1 MEDFQFR
8 TKECI
13 EIVSCTYPCRSDII
27 RRLYVDLN
35 LGSRGQHTALPPS
48 IFIFGDHGT
57 GKTAVLTEFMSQ
69 LHHKSLTIDCV
80 ECYTSKIIF
89 ETVLNQ
95 LFDHS
100 LEPDD
105 HYSSYKKCD
114 NGRDFVD
121 ALNELSPDRSYVI
134 RFDDAQRMRDV
145 EANVL
150 SIFLRLR
157 ELTSLNI
164 CCMFVSTLP
173 FEKLFPVGSF
183 PMPIIVHWPNYTQK
197 EVLSIL
203 VGTYPAF
210 SKRLYDH
217 YVHSKSKKELTE
229 KMRRADIID
238 GLERS
243 FYENFF
249 NLFLNTF
256 FRTCRDLNELR
267 IISQDCF
274 IKYCEPIMES
284 GVDVNDVRSLYKHIA
299 STLKA
304 TVNTIYRRVDNP
316 SLTPP
321 PPTSSSV
328 VDKQQFDDPQ
338 LSHHQRIAAPH
349 QQLELPYYAKYL
361 LIAAFLASHN
371 DVRLDKRLFVK
382 HHGKQRKTQQSIRAK
397 QIVSEKMA
405 TQLGPKTFPID
416 RLMAIFYSIVENKVP
431 LTCNLMAQIPS
442 LVRLKLLNFVSGE
455 SNIMDGTARLQCI
468 VSLEFIMQIGR
479 NVGFNVRQY
488 LGDFMSN

>member
-1 MEDFQFR
+1 MDDFQFR
-8 TKECI
+8 AKECI
-13 EIVSCTYPCRSDII
+13 EIVSCDYPCRADII

-35 LGSRGQHTALPPS
+35 LGAREPQTALPPS
-48 IFIFGDHGT
+48 IFIYGDHGT
-57 GKTAVLTEFMSQ
+57 GKTAVLSEFLLQ
-69 LHHKSLTIDCV
+69 VPHKTVTIDCV
-80 ECYTSKIIF
+80 ECYTSKIIY

-100 LEPDD
+100 LAPENN
-105 HYSSYKKCD
+105 YSSYKKCD
-114 NGRDFVD
+114 NARDFVD
-121 ALNELSPDRSYVI
+121 ALNDLPASRSYVI
-134 RFDDAQRMRDV
+134 RFDDAQRMRDM

-157 ELTSLNI
+157 ECTALNL
-164 CCMFVSTLP
+164 CCVFVSTLP
-173 FEKLFPVGSF
+173 LEKLFPVGSF
-183 PMPIIVHWPNYTQK
+183 PMPVVVHWPNYTQK

-217 YVHSKSKKELTE
+217 YVHSKKPAKELAE
-229 KMRRADIID
+229 KNRRTDIID

-256 FRTCRDLNELR
+256 YRTCRDLNELR

-274 IKYCEPIMES
+274 TKYCAPIMES
-284 GVDVNDVRSLYKHIA
+284 GVDPNDVRQLYKHIA

-316 SLTPP
+316 TLMGSSPPPIDHAQQLGDDRTNNQAAAP
-321 PPTSSSV
+321 PPT
-328 VDKQQFDDPQ
+328 
-338 LSHHQRIAAPH
+338 HQ
-349 QQLELPYYAKYL
+349 QQLEIPYYAKYL

-416 RLMAIFYSIVENKVP
+416 RLMAIFYAIVEERVP

-468 VSLEFIMQIGR
+468 VGLEFIMQIGR

-488 LGDFMSN
+488 LGDFM